1 MTITQ
6 IILWVCI
13 AAFTIPALI
22 FGIKKIILQKEMIVK
37 FNNWGYNKYFMW
49 FIGIIEVSAAIGIL
63 FSATRNWSLYIY
75 SVLLVAAV
83 YTHIKARDSK
93 KDVLAPIFV
102 FLLSTV
108 IFFLNMYIL

>member
-13 AAFTIPALI
+13 AAFTVPALI
-22 FGIKKIILQKEMIVK
+22 FGIKKMILQEGMIVK

-49 FIGIIEVSAAIGIL
+49 LIGLIEVSAAIGIL
-63 FSATRNWSLYIY
+63 FSTTRNWCLYIY
-75 SVLLVAAV
+75 CVLLVGAV
-83 YTHIKARDSK
+83 YTHLKAKDSK
-93 KDVLAPIFV
+93 KDVMAPIFV

-108 IFFLNMYIL
+108 IFLLNKSIL